1 MKPNSTE
8 PVRWFTRVGESVL
21 SVSIVL
27 LLVLWV
33 GSAGVGIFEAAI
45 RWPVVTAVV
54 ACGVA
59 TVAAAA
65 WRSSAVRE
73 RLPLV
78 GLVWL
83 LLIGLMVLGAAL
95 NDVVGHIWDH
105 LPMIG

>member
-1 MKPNSTE
+1 M
-8 PVRWFTRVGESVL
+8 RG
-21 SVSIVL
+21 
-27 LLVLWV
+27 
-33 GSAGVGIFEAAI
+33 GD
-45 RWPVVTAVV
+45 
-54 ACGVA
+54 
-59 TVAAAA
+59 VAAAA